1 MDSVCTK
8 IQLLTLT
15 QHYGNHRH
23 RFHQFFRSS
32 VEDVNANMPDST
44 KKQGRQV
51 LQEHK
56 RSGARK
62 VHSGLAESE
71 RSERVLTD
79 ILAAKIGK
87 E

>member
-1 MDSVCTK
+1 M
-8 IQLLTLT
+8 
-15 QHYGNHRH
+15 
-23 RFHQFFRSS
+23 
-32 VEDVNANMPDST
+32 EDVNANMPDST
-44 KKQGRQV
+44 KKQERQI

-79 ILAAKIGK
+79 ILTAKIGK
-87 E
+87 G